1 MNIAFALGTMA
12 GLRTGEIVALRWE
25 QVDLTAKTITV
36 RAQADRNSG
45 EEREPKSGKPRKVPI
60 LTGSCRG

>member
-1 MNIAFALGTMA
+1 MNIAFALGAMA
-12 GLRTGEIVALRWE
+12 DSGRATSSRCD
-25 QVDLTAKTITV
+25 VDLTAKIITV